1 MKQKTQRGYEPVN
14 IIFKISQIYA
24 ICNGYRQKLRKIK
37 PKTKKNNLLQNTLVN
52 IGLIHLNF

>member
-24 ICNGYRQKLRKIK
+24 ICNGYRQKLRKK
-37 PKTKKNNLLQNTLVN
+37 AQNKEKQPVTKHPCQYWPNSS
-52 IGLIHLNF
+52 